1 MDWKVTYRTKDGKL
15 ASEVFEA
22 ADKTAIFSILAAKGL
37 SAIRVEA
44 TQRKKAM
51 SLISMQGIS
60 HKTVLFLSIVLMAV
74 AFTAVI
80 FFVARENQPSIS
92 SDDTTPKALQIPRVP
107 SALVATNSQKHIKSK
122 PSEVKSKPS
131 EVQLTKRERD
141 LKQIRDLYG
150 DDIPE
155 NLKPVVYFLE
165 HPPKQVFK
173 VKSTLSYFRHPSERQ
188 IAGVAFAEPG
198 SYFVVKP
205 EFDEA
210 FNKDFINALVDKI
223 EVNDDDSE
231 DVKAGK
237 AAMTDLKKE
246 IADICRKEGKTPSE
260 VMNEHASSMFE
271 LGRYQRDLEKEIE
284 RIHTNPDYTD
294 SDVEDFCNAANKLLE
309 SKGLPSM
316 PFPDLTRRSIHIL
329 RAQRQAEK
337 RAEREQERN

>member
-1 MDWKVTYRTKDGKL
+1 MDWEVTYRAKDGKL
-15 ASEVFEA
+15 ATEVLEA
-22 ADKTAIFSILAAKGL
+22 ASKSELFSILAEKGL

-44 TQRKKAM
+44 AQRKKAKVF
-51 SLISMQGIS
+51 SAKKAT
-60 HKTVLFLSIVLMAV
+60 HKTAVFLILAFLVV
-74 AFTAVI
+74 AISSAIYLV
-80 FFVARENQPSIS
+80 VRAKRPSNT
-92 SDDTTPKALQIPRVP
+92 SDDTEPKVKQIKPEHSTPVVP
-107 SALVATNSQKHIKSK
+107 KVGNK
-122 PSEVKSKPS
+122 PQSNESS

-150 DDIPE
+150 DNIPE

-173 VKSTLSYFRHPSERQ
+173 VKSNLSYFRHPSERK

-223 EVNDDDSE
+223 EINEDDSDE
-231 DVKAGK
+231 VKVGK
-237 AAMTDLKKE
+237 SAMTELKKE

-271 LGRYQRDLEKEIE
+271 LGLYQRDLEKEIE

-294 SDVEDFCNAANKLLE
+294 ADVEDFCKAANELLE
-309 SKGLPSM
+309 SKGLPPM
-316 PFPDLTRRSIHIL
+316 PFPDLTRRSIHIQ

-337 RAEREQERN
+337 RAEREKERN

>member
-1 MDWKVTYRTKDGKL
+1 MDWKVTYRAKDGKL
-15 ASEVFEA
+15 ATEVFEA
-22 ADKTAIFSILAAKGL
+22 ASKTEVFSILAGKGM

-44 TQRKKAM
+44 TQRKKLNAF
-51 SLISMQGIS
+51 SATRATRKIAIFLILAFLVVAIS
-60 HKTVLFLSIVLMAV
+60 SAIYLAV
-74 AFTAVI
+74 
-80 FFVARENQPSIS
+80 RGKQPSNS
-92 SDDTTPKALQIPRVP
+92 SDDAGPKIKQINPESSTP
-107 SALVATNSQKHIKSK
+107 VAPKVYNKPQSNESQ
-122 PSEVKSKPS
+122 

-173 VKSTLSYFRHPSERQ
+173 VKSNLSYFRHPSERK

-223 EVNDDDSE
+223 EISEDDSDE
-231 DVKAGK
+231 VKAGK
-237 AAMTDLKKE
+237 SAMTELKKE

-284 RIHTNPDYTD
+284 RIQTNPDYTD
-294 SDVEDFCNAANKLLE
+294 ADVEDFCKAANELLG
-309 SKGLPSM
+309 SKGLPPM
-316 PFPDLTRRSIHIL
+316 PFPDLTRRIIHIQ

-337 RAEREQERN
+337 RAEREKERN

>member
-1 MDWKVTYRTKDGKL
+1 MDWEVTYRAKDGKPATDVL
-15 ASEVFEA
+15 EAASKSEV
-22 ADKTAIFSILAAKGL
+22 FSILAEKGL

-44 TQRKKAM
+44 SQRKKAKAF
-51 SLISMQGIS
+51 SAKKAT
-60 HKTVLFLSIVLMAV
+60 HKTAVFLILAFLVV
-74 AFTAVI
+74 AISSAIYLV
-80 FFVARENQPSIS
+80 VRAKRPSNT
-92 SDDTTPKALQIPRVP
+92 SDDTQPKVKQIKPRHSTPVVPKVDNKPR
-107 SALVATNSQKHIKSK
+107 SNES
-122 PSEVKSKPS
+122 S

-150 DDIPE
+150 DNIPE

-173 VKSTLSYFRHPSERQ
+173 VKSNLSYFRHPSERK

-223 EVNDDDSE
+223 EINEDDSDE
-231 DVKAGK
+231 VKVGK
-237 AAMTDLKKE
+237 SAMTELKKE

-271 LGRYQRDLEKEIE
+271 LGLYQRDLEKEIE

-294 SDVEDFCNAANKLLE
+294 ADVEDFCKAANELLK
-309 SKGLPSM
+309 SKGLPPM
-316 PFPDLTRRSIHIL
+316 PFPDLTRRSIHIQ

-337 RAEREQERN
+337 RAEREKERN

>member
-1 MDWKVTYRTKDGKL
+1 MDWEVTYRAKDGKL
-15 ASEVFEA
+15 ATEVLKAASKSEL
-22 ADKTAIFSILAAKGL
+22 FSILAEKGL

-44 TQRKKAM
+44 AQRKKAKIF
-51 SLISMQGIS
+51 SAKKAT
-60 HKTVLFLSIVLMAV
+60 HKTAIFLILAFLVV
-74 AFTAVI
+74 AISSAIYLV
-80 FFVARENQPSIS
+80 VREKRPSNS
-92 SDDTTPKALQIPRVP
+92 SDDTGPKVKQIKPESSTPVVP
-107 SALVATNSQKHIKSK
+107 KVDNK
-122 PSEVKSKPS
+122 PQSNESS

-150 DDIPE
+150 DNIPE

-173 VKSTLSYFRHPSERQ
+173 VKSNLSYFRHPSERK

-223 EVNDDDSE
+223 EISNDDSDE
-231 DVKAGK
+231 VKAGK
-237 AAMTDLKKE
+237 SAMTELKKE

-284 RIHTNPDYTD
+284 RIQTNPDYTD
-294 SDVEDFCNAANKLLE
+294 ADVEDFCKAANELLG
-309 SKGLPSM
+309 SKGLPPM
-316 PFPDLTRRSIHIL
+316 PFPDLTRRIIHIQ

-337 RAEREQERN
+337 RAEREKERN